1 MIVTTDIGNILYRDC
16 KSFGIDEVYQKGNIP
31 PIPSDADYQLKT
43 ERIDIH
49 PKSQSPEIYWKKG
62 FVEVNLCVPD
72 LSLNTANLI
81 RLSELERQA
90 MATLN
95 GVCGKYNGTTYHYSI
110 ESIGTEADTAL
121 KCHYVNVRI
130 LFQVLNV
137 KL

>member
-16 KSFGIDEVYQKGNIP
+16 KAFGIEVYQKGNIP
-31 PIPSDADYQLKT
+31 DGGVTT
-43 ERIDIH
+43 ERIIIRT
-49 PKSQSPEIYWKKG
+49 KSQSPSKYWKKG

-72 LSLNTANLI
+72 IEPDMANLI

-90 MATLN
+90 MSILDD
-95 GVCGKYNGTTYHYSI
+95 VVSSYDGTRYRYSI
-110 ESIGTEADTAL
+110 DSIGTEADTAL

-130 LFQVLNV
+130 LFETLNV